1 MLDEYEVLLFTRELS
16 NLTKDYPTCID
27 SLTKESIYQQMELL
41 REVLQLH
48 NHSKFKS
55 PLQ

>member
-16 NLTKDYPTCID
+16 NLTKDYSTCTD
-27 SLTKESIYQQMELL
+27 PLTKESVYQQIELL
-41 REVLQLH
+41 REVLQLYD
-48 NHSKFKS
+48 HSEFKS

>member
-16 NLTKDYPTCID
+16 KLTKDYPTCTD
-27 SLTKESIYQQMELL
+27 PLTKESVYQQIELL
-41 REVLQLH
+41 REVLQLYD
-48 NHSKFKS
+48 HSEFKS